1 MGTVNSAGK
10 EPISAAVIF
19 ERLDNGV
26 AVISL
31 NRPEAANAMNL
42 ELLTAF
48 HTALLTCHGSR
59 TVRAVVLRG
68 LGRNFCAGGDVNDF
82 LVHSGALP
90 DHVKEVSSWFQ
101 AVTAAII
108 ALDVPV
114 IAAVQGYA
122 AGGGGLGLVGSCDFV
137 LAARTAKFRSGA
149 IGVGM
154 VPDGGLTVTLTHLV
168 GFRKAVELVLAN
180 PTLDAD
186 EAQRIGLVTRVVPD
200 DDVFDEA
207 LALANSLAQAPP
219 LAVAEAK
226 RLLWNGLGSSVA
238 AALIQEANAEVRL
251 AGTADCVEGLSAV
264 VHRREPV
271 FDGR

>member
-1 MGTVNSAGK
+1 MNATGNRK
-10 EPISAAVIF
+10 ISDPVTI
-19 ERLDNGV
+19 ERIDDGV

-42 ELLTAF
+42 HLLMAF
-48 HTALLTCHGSR
+48 HAALLKCHGTR
-59 TVRAVVLRG
+59 AVRAVVVRG

-82 LVHSGALP
+82 LAHGDRLP

-114 IAAVQGYA
+114 IAAVHGYA
-122 AGGGGLGLVGSCDFV
+122 TGGGGLGLVGSCDFV
-137 LAARTAKFRSGA
+137 LAAQTAKFKSGA

-168 GFRKAVELVLAN
+168 GFRKAVELILAN

-186 EAQRIGLVTRVVPD
+186 EAMRIGLVTRVVPD
-200 DDVFDEA
+200 DELFDEA
-207 LALANSLAQAPP
+207 LALAHSLAQAPP
-219 LAVAEAK
+219 VAVAEAK
-226 RLLWNGLGSSVA
+226 RLLWNGLGSGVA

-251 AGTADCVEGLSAV
+251 ARTADCLEGLSAAV
-264 VHRREPV
+264 ARRSPV